1 MLLHIFH
8 ATKSSMQESFSIPLR
23 SSHWCPCID
32 YLDIKNYSFQ
42 GLPLYNEPEAQLQ
55 FQCFMFWGAT
65 VMPVTTWGHTN
76 TKINTTWAARHRWHG
91 TWWWPLWKV
100 AGFLPQPLAVP
111 PSDWSINLEIQQVT
125 VQRLGGTA
133 STITKFRVILS
144 ISSFHS
150 SNICSTEG
158 TVICLAGI
166 LVLHRY
172 AGSQEDQEA
181 APDALSSFGHSV
193 LPFLLTN
200 T

>member
-100 AGFLPQPLAVP
+100 AGFMPQALRAPSRNSVWFCQFHHFIVRTYAVRKVQ
-111 PSDWSINLEIQQVT
+111 WSVWQVFWYCIGMLVPKKIRKLLLT
-125 VQRLGGTA
+125 P
-133 STITKFRVILS
+133 
-144 ISSFHS
+144 
-150 SNICSTEG
+150 C
-158 TVICLAGI
+158 
-166 LVLHRY
+166 LVLGTLFCHFFWQILR
-172 AGSQEDQEA
+172 Q
-181 APDALSSFGHSV
+181 
-193 LPFLLTN
+193 N
-200 T
+200 